1 MFLGLLAVI
10 FSFSQIYFK
19 FMEIKSLSAKVR
31 AVKLKPVFPDTF
43 PWSLKRNFLEVIS
56 HLASR
61 AGRWLVAGSDGNQL
75 I

>member
-19 FMEIKSLSAKVR
+19 FMEIKSLAAKVR

-43 PWSLKRNFLEVIS
+43 PWSLKRNF
-56 HLASR
+56 
-61 AGRWLVAGSDGNQL
+61 
-75 I
+75 